1 MAVELNAS
9 RRGILMIAI
18 GLQIIGV
25 RGTVNALI
33 ARDQA
38 NERKGSSKLL
48 HELATVLGTISYI
61 WG

>member
-1 MAVELNAS
+1 MAVELNAPQ
-9 RRGILMIAI
+9 RGILMIAI

-25 RGTVNALI
+25 KGTVNAPI

-48 HELATVLGTISYI
+48 HELPTVLGTISYI
-61 WG
+61 RG